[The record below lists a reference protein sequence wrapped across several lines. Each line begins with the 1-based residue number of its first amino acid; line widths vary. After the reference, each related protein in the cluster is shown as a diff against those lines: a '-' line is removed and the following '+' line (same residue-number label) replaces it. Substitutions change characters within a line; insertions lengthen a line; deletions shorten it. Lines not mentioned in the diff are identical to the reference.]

1 MNEPMPAFAELL
13 RPKTDAERAAAQRYA
28 ELARAREDLTHREK
42 PAPQP
47 LTPARSEAIHRALG
61 EFVYWPMRHESVIH
75 SEETGDPQ

>member
-1 MNEPMPAFAELL
+1 MNEPLPAFAELL

-47 LTPARSEAIHRALG
+47 LTPARSEALRRGLAGFEYDRRDGMVAVLH
-61 EFVYWPMRHESVIH
+61 Y
-75 SEETGDPQ
+75 EEGAMQ